1 MNNSMT
7 NQQLYLAIGI
17 PSLLVLLT
25 WLANFVQNSNSRTEL
40 RSEISTLRTEVRAD
54 ISSLR
59 TEMAT
64 ELRAV
69 RSDINMITKMYGEH
83 GERLASLEAAGG
95 GKPGV
100 SK

>member
-1 MNNSMT
+1 MT
-7 NQQLYLAIGI
+7 NQQLYLAVGI

-25 WLANFVQNSNSRTEL
+25 WLANFVQISN
-40 RSEISTLRTEVRAD
+40 
-54 ISSLR
+54 LR

-64 ELRAV
+64 ELRAI
-69 RSDINMITKMYGEH
+69 RSDINMLTRMYGEH